1 MSTETLNRTS
11 VVTEVYPS
19 KVSEKQDLSPN
30 KVNIDVL
37 RKRVFEEKK
46 RERFQNRLLLECS
59 VSQLQFWGISL
70 FSKKH
75 YKPLNI
81 LFLSLSIA
89 TLAWLASA
97 FI

>member
-11 VVTEVYPS
+11 VITEVYPQ

-46 RERFQNRLLLECS
+46 RERFQNRLLLGMFC
-59 VSQLQFWGISL
+59 I
-70 FSKKH
+70 
-75 YKPLNI
+75 
-81 LFLSLSIA
+81 SIA
-89 TLAWLASA
+89 ILGY
-97 FI
+97 IVV